1 MDRQATGL
9 SDEDSQISVL
19 SGMAGAYGGM
29 LSSPVIVVLL
39 LLEVARP
46 GGNRFTKTLLGTII
60 ASSIGFGIYFAI
72 AGSVFLGI
80 YKVPQYKFEDWQ
92 LLAGVLLGW
101 FSAVVV
107 TVLGVFMA
115 LAARLFGR
123 IPGIARSTLGG
134 IVFGIVGVALPLT
147 LFTGSAQLKTV
158 LSDASTLGA
167 GLLAAIVIA
176 KIFTFAVSQGSGFI
190 GGPIFP
196 SLFIGGTAGV
206 FVHELIPGVPLGLA
220 FTCVFA
226 AVPGAAVAAPFT
238 VVLLAAFVSQVGGL
252 QTAPV
257 LIAVVTAYITVEGVK
272 YFLASRKAARA
283 APGKPAAPAAKGAAD
298 APA

>member
-1 MDRQATGL
+1 MSIPTPHWLGGHWWWVAVTAAAGLIVGLLHRFLRVPEQTPGIIAEINTGQVDARLVPATVAHIGSLAHRGGEPGPGESAGIHGRRGRHVDRQATGL

-60 ASSIGFGIYFAI
+60 ASSIGFSIYFAI

-80 YKVPQYKFEDWQ
+80 YKVPQYKFDDWQ
-92 LLAGVLLGW
+92 LLVGVLLGW

-123 IPGIARSTLGG
+123 IPDIARSTLGG

-147 LFTGSAQLKTV
+147 LFTGTRSSRRCSAT
-158 LSDASTLGA
+158 
-167 GLLAAIVIA
+167 
-176 KIFTFAVSQGSGFI
+176 
-190 GGPIFP
+190 
-196 SLFIGGTAGV
+196 
-206 FVHELIPGVPLGLA
+206 
-220 FTCVFA
+220 
-226 AVPGAAVAAPFT
+226 
-238 VVLLAAFVSQVGGL
+238 
-252 QTAPV
+252 
-257 LIAVVTAYITVEGVK
+257 
-272 YFLASRKAARA
+272 RARS
-283 APGKPAAPAAKGAAD
+283 APACWR
-298 APA
+298 PS